1 MAKTETTHIEDDNT
15 LKKFVIVQKILVVA
29 ILLISIFGLSAFVNS
44 KYFLGIIEAL
54 IVLFFSILLIQVN
67 VTKNIKHSLILIP
80 ILCGTFFIFLFS
92 DGVVDLSGHL
102 WSLLF
107 PAVVMYLIG
116 SQRGLFA
123 CVVYAVVTAVIY
135 LVGLTADYTSAF
147 IFRYFGAFIAM
158 TLMSFYMET
167 IRTKLQEGVFS
178 KNKELTETVEKLK
191 MKDLALKEIDQH
203 YKTLFDSSSEAVLI
217 LRGNRIEDFNPI
229 TLTLFE
235 CKKEDLIKKSFFN
248 IFSSEPNSNFKIE
261 QKIIRANSGQKI
273 IFDETLTKCHGE
285 NFHSEIT
292 LNKLDWSGENTLLCN
307 IRDITNQKNA
317 EHALVQAKEKAEN
330 SEKMKSDF
338 LAQMSHEI
346 STPINTILNYT
357 SLLKMEFENKLVGEF
372 KGSFI
377 SIQNAAN
384 RLLRTIDMILGISE
398 IESGAYTARYE
409 KIDLVNQ
416 VVIPVINEFK
426 REALQK
432 NLAINFMNDI
442 RNQIF
447 IFADLYSVYQLTANL
462 IHNSIKYTLKGSI
475 TFEVLQK
482 DDKTELIISD
492 TGIGIAEQYLPH
504 LFKKFTQEEEGYTR
518 KFEGSGLGLALVKQ
532 YSDVNK
538 AAISVSSKKG
548 VGTTFTIK
556 FNNN

>member
-1 MAKTETTHIEDDNT
+1 MAKTDTTHIEDDNT

-29 ILLISIFGLSAFVNS
+29 ILLISIFGLSAFVNG

-54 IVLFFSILLIQVN
+54 IVVFFLILLIQVN
-67 VTKNIKHSLILIP
+67 VTKNIKQSLILIP

-92 DGVVDLSGHL
+92 DGVVDFSGHL

-123 CVVYAVVTAVIY
+123 CVIYAAVTAVVY
-135 LVGLTADYTSAF
+135 LIGLTADYTSAF
-147 IFRYFGAFIAM
+147 IFRYFGAFVAM

-178 KNKELTETVEKLK
+178 KNKELTETVEQLK
-191 MKDLALKEIDQH
+191 MKDLALKEIAQH

-217 LRGNRIEDFNPI
+217 LRGNKIVNFNPV
-229 TLTLFE
+229 TLILFG
-235 CKKEDLIKKSFFN
+235 CKKGELIKKTFQNLFAQS
-248 IFSSEPNSNFKIE
+248 IDSNFKIE
-261 QKIIRANSGQKI
+261 QKIIRANSEKI
-273 IFDETLTKCHGE
+273 VFYGTFKKCYGE
-285 NFHSEIT
+285 NFHAEIA
-292 LNKLDWSGENTLLCN
+292 LNKLDWSGEDTLLCN

-317 EHALVQAKEKAEN
+317 EQALVHAKEKAEN
-330 SEKMKSDF
+330 SEKMKGDF

-346 STPINTILNYT
+346 RTPINTILNYT
-357 SLLKMEFENKLVGEF
+357 SLLKMEFEDKLVGEIE
-372 KGSFI
+372 GSFV

-416 VVIPVINEFK
+416 VVIPVINEFM

-432 NLAINFMNDI
+432 DI
-442 RNQIF
+442 LLNYKNELKDQIF
-447 IFADLYSVYQLTANL
+447 IFADFYSVYQLAANL
-462 IHNSIKYTLKGSI
+462 IHNSIKYTLEGSV
-475 TFEVLQK
+475 TLSVLQK
-482 DDKTELIISD
+482 DDRTELIISD
-492 TGIGIAEQYLPH
+492 TGIGMAEQYLPH

-538 AAISVSSKKG
+538 AAISVKSKKG
-548 VGTTFTIK
+548 IGTTFTIS
-556 FNNN
+556 FTTN